1 MLAREQQASAVH
13 AAAVRQVSAMRGGG
27 SMSGL
32 SSQQAAALIS
42 ARASQT
48 GAGIFSTSSSSRF
61 GQLGGH
67 SAASAAAILSSPAAA
82 ALIGQSQLSVGA
94 MSGHL
99 ALSQHVDS
107 RPSSQHSIS
116 STKSTRGKSSSSK
129 NRKESAEDTVQVEA
143 ADLSMS
149 GKSQNVEKGKH
160 SGSKRKV
167 SELAPSSQTSD
178 QETDSVQDEKMAAHE
193 PSDENNISIAQQSGA
208 DSPPRKRLPSTA
220 TRTESPKQDST
231 ITSPN
236 HAPFLTACDG
246 DECASAIPDDVP
258 SPQATGG
265 MQFSAPPVPPSLDPQ
280 VAACTL
286 DGRIHVAISN
296 LFLPSGQLCSVSKAS
311 VFLEYI
317 QAVASAVP
325 IPKALVSNPLKERLN
340 IQSLKLSSNGG
351 HTPSIPRDV
360 VTAIVLVWLWVQHK
374 DSFQR
379 AFAKSGRIDVDPECK
394 WLIQAAVDAASRA
407 LVSELA
413 EALQNGGLL
422 ASALSSARNKGGSG
436 SVKQTGIELDRH
448 AVASITVDAR
458 IASIVSEALMTELC
472 IDEEV
477 DTILPIYEDAVQ
489 LLDGMR
495 ELALKAKCRER
506 VLLAAV
512 IAQRATMSETFADAY
527 VSSMVRGGEAL
538 GHGELFEM
546 VQDEITSTST
556 MMPYDIFSDE
566 TRAWEDPCRPANGFT
581 SNLSGEDLVRRA
593 HARAMIIKS
602 LKKMQDRNRIKGGTS
617 DSGPY
622 AERPHLQ
629 GQTLLEAKAVQRTQS
644 GSLKRRTSVSLPEQ
658 PARVWTGAGQTN
670 SVHQYN
676 PQHVSTPLFWDTTS
690 IENMPYGQH
699 SHSYRPCALS
709 LSSPE
714 LMKGEAAGNDQRARS
729 ASSTITSSQQGL
741 QGDATSS
748 GTSLRRS
755 TEEVDWADVAKAFV
769 TVDLAEGSIPRDD
782 ERRRRV
788 HLAINK
794 LETV

>member
-1 MLAREQQASAVH
+1 
-13 AAAVRQVSAMRGGG
+13 
-27 SMSGL
+27 
-32 SSQQAAALIS
+32 
-42 ARASQT
+42 
-48 GAGIFSTSSSSRF
+48 
-61 GQLGGH
+61 
-67 SAASAAAILSSPAAA
+67 
-82 ALIGQSQLSVGA
+82 

-167 SELAPSSQTSD
+167 SELAPSTQTSD

-231 ITSPN
+231 ITSSN

-286 DGRIHVAISN
+286 DGRIHVAVSN

-351 HTPSIPRDV
+351 HTPSIPREV

-495 ELALKAKCRER
+495 ACTESQ
-506 VLLAAV
+506 V
-512 IAQRATMSETFADAY
+512 QRAYS
-527 VSSMVRGGEAL
+527 
-538 GHGELFEM
+538 
-546 VQDEITSTST
+546 
-556 MMPYDIFSDE
+556 
-566 TRAWEDPCRPANGFT
+566 
-581 SNLSGEDLVRRA
+581 
-593 HARAMIIKS
+593 
-602 LKKMQDRNRIKGGTS
+602 
-617 DSGPY
+617 
-622 AERPHLQ
+622 
-629 GQTLLEAKAVQRTQS
+629 
-644 GSLKRRTSVSLPEQ
+644 
-658 PARVWTGAGQTN
+658 
-670 SVHQYN
+670 
-676 PQHVSTPLFWDTTS
+676 
-690 IENMPYGQH
+690 
-699 SHSYRPCALS
+699 
-709 LSSPE
+709 
-714 LMKGEAAGNDQRARS
+714 
-729 ASSTITSSQQGL
+729 
-741 QGDATSS
+741 
-748 GTSLRRS
+748 
-755 TEEVDWADVAKAFV
+755 
-769 TVDLAEGSIPRDD
+769 
-782 ERRRRV
+782 
-788 HLAINK
+788 
-794 LETV
+794 